1 MNDFWGAVMLFVAA
15 NWWWLLIL
23 LFTVGGSI
31 MEFLGDTFSTL
42 FKHLGQRRGL
52 KSQIKDLKRQLKAKD
67 AELSRA
73 HKLLEG
79 GRPIP
84 ALTAGSSGSEP
95 RMARLLDRVQATD
108 SAVPQLP
115 LNLRQE
121 IDAELERFYAIDD
134 KEKS

>member
-1 MNDFWGAVMLFVAA
+1 MNDFWGAVMIFIAA
-15 NWWWLLIL
+15 NWWWVLPIF
-23 LFTVGGSI
+23 FTVVGSI
-31 MEFLGDTFSTL
+31 MEFFGDTFSTL

-79 GRPIP
+79 GRPVG
-84 ALTAGSSGSEP
+84 ALPSGSEP

-115 LNLRQE
+115 LNLREE
-121 IDAELERFYAIDD
+121 IDAELKRFYAIDD